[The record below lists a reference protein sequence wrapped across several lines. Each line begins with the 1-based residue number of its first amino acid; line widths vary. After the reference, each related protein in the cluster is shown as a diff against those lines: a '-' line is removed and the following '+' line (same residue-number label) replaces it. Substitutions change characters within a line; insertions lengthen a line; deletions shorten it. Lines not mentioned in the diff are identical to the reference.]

1 MEFIILLYT
10 LFGIYFARFKE
21 YIISLISFTKFSD
34 VLPAFTCASGI
45 NNLWSTCLG
54 VNIFSSSP

>member
-45 NNLWSTCLG
+45 NNL
-54 VNIFSSSP
+54 